1 MIPRA
6 TYRLQLTKDFGF
18 EAAGR
23 IAPYLQA
30 LGISHVYC
38 SPYLKARPGSQ
49 HGYDIVDHGDLNP
62 ELGDELAFK
71 YFTAALKAH
80 GLRQILDFVPNH
92 MGVFG
97 ADNPL
102 WLETLEWGPDAPHA
116 GWFDIEWDPERR
128 YLHDKVLVPLLGD
141 QYGIELERG
150 VLRLKF
156 DPEEG
161 SFSVWAY
168 ETHKLPIWPPHYAQI
183 LSAGPDELEN
193 LADAFEWLPTW
204 RGQMPPRAAELK
216 AQLAAVASAG
226 ESGRQA
232 LQVALARFEGREGDA
247 ASWQPLHQLIQ
258 QQHWRVAHFR
268 VAADDINYRRFFNIN
283 DLAGL
288 RMELPEVFNQALRRV
303 LELVKDGTLDGLR
316 IDHVDGLR
324 DPKAYLRRLQRRVGA
339 NRGGGGDPFYLV
351 VEKILSAHE
360 SLREDWPIH
369 GTTGYDYL
377 NQLLSILID
386 PSAERAFSKTY
397 HEFTAE
403 RRPFVD
409 IARLC
414 KLHIMENE
422 MASELNMR
430 ARDMAR
436 LARENPRTADFTQNL
451 LRRAI
456 KELIACFPVY
466 RTYMDSQGTLDSADQ
481 RDLSWALAA
490 ARRNEK
496 EIDPTVFDFLEQ
508 VLGGQLIARA
518 RSGFSRQALLRCV
531 TRLQQ
536 YSGPVVAKALED
548 TAFYRYN
555 RLVALNE
562 VGGDPDH
569 FGGTVGGFHRA
580 NQHRAQHWPHNML
593 TTATH
598 DTKRGADA
606 RARLAALSEFAS
618 EWAQQLP
625 TWSRIVR
632 GPAEQTEPETHERPD
647 RNCEYLFYQQLLCSW
662 PCECLALESADSEPL
677 RAYAER
683 VRAVMIKSV
692 REARQYTNWAF
703 PNSEYEQSVTTLVD
717 TALLSARATVFV
729 QAFLPLARRIAA
741 AGVHN
746 SLIQTVITLTAPGVP
761 DLYNGGELWDL
772 SMVDPDNRRLIDY
785 ELRTRLLAEVREQLA
800 IDRAARM
807 QDWLREWQD
816 GRIKLATIAT
826 LLEHRR
832 AHSELYTSGDYQAL
846 QTSGARADELCGY
859 SRALRDE
866 ILLVA
871 AARFPRRRESEGFDA
886 QTTVVLPPALRTLV
900 WRDLLT
906 GERCHVHGEGLSAA
920 ALFARLPVA
929 VLLPETGAAAG

>member
-1 MIPRA
+1 MIPNA
-6 TYRLQLTKDFGF
+6 TYRLQLTKEFGF

-30 LGISHVYC
+30 LGVSHVYC

-49 HGYDIVDHGDLNP
+49 HGYDIVDHGELNP
-62 ELGDELAFK
+62 ELGDELAFR

-80 GLRQILDFVPNH
+80 GLQQILDFVPNH

-150 VLRLKF
+150 VLRLRF
-156 DPEEG
+156 DPEQG
-161 SFSVWAY
+161 SFAVWAY

-183 LSAGPDELEN
+183 LSAGPGELEN

-204 RGQMPPRAAELK
+204 RGQMPQRAAELK
-216 AQLAAVASAG
+216 AQLASLASAG

-232 LQVALARFEGREGDA
+232 LQVALARFEGSEGDA

-288 RMELPEVFNQALRRV
+288 RMELPEVFNQAHRRV

-324 DPKAYLRRLQRRVGA
+324 DPKAYLRRLQRRVA
-339 NRGGGGDPFYLV
+339 ACRRVGDPFYLV
-351 VEKILSAHE
+351 VEKILSSHE
-360 SLREDWPIH
+360 SLREDWPID

-386 PSAERAFSKTY
+386 PNAEQAFSSTY
-397 HEFTAE
+397 RDFSGE
-403 RRPFVD
+403 RRPFGEIV
-409 IARLC
+409 RLC

-466 RTYMDSQGTLDSADQ
+466 RTYMDTHGTLDSADQ
-481 RDLSWALAA
+481 RDLSWALSA
-490 ARRNEK
+490 ARRNET

-508 VLGGQLIARA
+508 VLSGQLLARA

-531 TRLQQ
+531 MRLQQ
-536 YSGPVVAKALED
+536 YTGPVVAKALED

-555 RLVALNE
+555 RFVALNE

-569 FGGTVGGFHRA
+569 FGGAVGAFHRA
-580 NQHRAQHWPHNML
+580 NQHRAQHWPHSML
-593 TTATH
+593 TTGTH

-606 RARLAALSEFAS
+606 RARLAALSEFPS

-625 TWSRIVR
+625 IWSRILR
-632 GPAEQTEPETHERPD
+632 GPAEASEGESSERPD
-647 RNCEYLFYQQLLCSW
+647 RNSEYLLYQQLLCSW
-662 PCECLALESADSEPL
+662 PCECLQLESADSQEL

-683 VRAVMIKSV
+683 VRAAMTKSI

-703 PNSEYEQSVTTLVD
+703 PNGEYEQSVAALVD
-717 TALLSARATVFV
+717 TALLSARATMFL
-729 QAFLPLARRIAA
+729 QAFLPLARRVAA
-741 AGVHN
+741 LAVHN

-761 DLYNGGELWDL
+761 DLYNGAELWDL
-772 SMVDPDNRRLIDY
+772 SMVDPDNRRQIDY
-785 ELRTRLLAEVREQLA
+785 ELRSRLLAEVREQLA
-800 IDRAARM
+800 SDRPARM
-807 QDWLREWQD
+807 QHWLQQWQD
-816 GRIKLATIAT
+816 GRIKLATICT
-826 LLEHRR
+826 LLEHRA
-832 AHSELYTSGDYQAL
+832 AHAELYSSGDYQPL
-846 QTSGARADELCGY
+846 QTTGERADELCSY
-859 SRALRDE
+859 SRTLRDQVV
-866 ILLVA
+866 LVA
-871 AARFPRRRESEGFDA
+871 AARFPRRRESGGFDA
-886 QTTVVLPPALRTLV
+886 RTAIVLPAALRSTA
-900 WRDLLT
+900 WRELLT
-906 GERCHVHGEGLSAA
+906 GEAMPCSGDGIAA
-920 ALFARLPVA
+920 SSLFARLPVA
-929 VLLPETGAAAG
+929 VLLPGSGSAAG